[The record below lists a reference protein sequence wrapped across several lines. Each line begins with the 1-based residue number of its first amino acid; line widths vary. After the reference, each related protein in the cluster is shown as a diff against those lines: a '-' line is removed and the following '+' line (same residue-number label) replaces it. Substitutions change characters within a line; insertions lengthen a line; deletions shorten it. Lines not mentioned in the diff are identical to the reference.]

1 MKARLVVSPVLVL
14 LLSAYAPGQQM
25 SQGAGEVNQPE
36 HATANATAFK
46 QELTRRIAL
55 QEAIV
60 RQAESAHATNIVL
73 SKSYGRLGLLYEDAA
88 QWKLSEAAMERAVTL
103 LRSTSEPTEDLA
115 WALSQLGNLHVLMAK
130 LRESGKEHQEALKL
144 RQSLGDQLQIARSLD
159 DLSALFLAQNK
170 FEKARDF
177 GQQAMAEFVANG
189 RATAL
194 DRISVRFTISRALC
208 AIKDCVS
215 AIPLLKAALDE
226 AKATL
231 RPDAF
236 PVGLGHFLLGYA
248 YWKSGDMSRASEY
261 LERGTI
267 LLNAQLG
274 WGHPAYLKALQCY
287 ATFLHENRNVEAANV
302 VERRIRQAEAVV
314 DVHSL
319 QSGQGAFGFTG
330 LK

>member
-14 LLSAYAPGQQM
+14 LLSACAPGQQM
-25 SQGAGEVNQPE
+25 SQGVDEIGQPA
-36 HATANATAFK
+36 HATANASAFK
-46 QELTRRIAL
+46 QQLTRRIAL
-55 QEAIV
+55 QMAAV
-60 RQAESAHATNIVL
+60 RQAEAAHVTNVEL
-73 SKSYGRLGLLYEDAA
+73 SRIYGQLGLLYQDAA
-88 QWKLSEAAMERAVTL
+88 QWEQSEAALEHAVAL
-103 LRSTSEPTEDLA
+103 LRPASEPAEDLA
-115 WALSQLGNLHVLMAK
+115 GALSQLGNLHILMGK
-130 LRESGKEHQEALKL
+130 LRESEKEDLEALKL

-159 DLSALFLAQNK
+159 DLSALFLMQHK

-194 DRISVRFTISRALC
+194 DRISARFTLSRALC
-208 AIKDCVS
+208 SIKDCAS

-231 RPDAF
+231 QPDDF
-236 PVGLGHFLLGYA
+236 PIGLGYFLLGYA
-248 YWKSGDMSRASEY
+248 YWKSGDMSRANEY
-261 LERGTI
+261 MEQGTI
-267 LLNAQLG
+267 LMNAQLG

-287 ATFLHENRNVEAANV
+287 AEFLHQNRNVEAANA

-319 QSGQGAFGFTG
+319 QNGQGVFGFAG

>member
-25 SQGAGEVNQPE
+25 SQVAGEVNQPA

-46 QELTRRIAL
+46 QELTRRIAV

-88 QWKLSEAAMERAVTL
+88 QWKQSEAAMERAVTL

-115 WALSQLGNLHVLMAK
+115 WALSQLGNLHILMGK
-130 LRESGKEHQEALKL
+130 LRESEKEHQEALKL

-159 DLSALFLAQNK
+159 DLSALFLSQNK

-194 DRISVRFTISRALC
+194 DRISARFTLSRALC
-208 AIKDCVS
+208 SIKDCAS

-248 YWKSGDMSRASEY
+248 YWKSGDMSRANEY
-261 LERGTI
+261 MEQGTI
-267 LLNAQLG
+267 LINAQLG

-319 QSGQGAFGFTG
+319 QNGQGSFGFTG